1 MQIIRCTSVAELNEL
16 ASEYIINDLNSRP
29 KSLFCTAT
37 GNSPTGIY
45 RLLADKKE
53 LIDPNGLS
61 LLKLDEWCNLPMD
74 HPASCEYYLQQ
85 YMIHPLGVADENY
98 VGFNSM
104 ATDTAAECKR
114 INDFIASNGPIDIC
128 VLGIGLNGH
137 IGFNEPA
144 DFLQPHAHLATLSET
159 SLNHTMIKS
168 SGVEVKYGF
177 TIGVADILQS
187 KKIILPVFGKNKKD
201 IMDRLFEGKISSQ
214 LPASVLWLHP
224 DVTVFYCENDS

>member
-1 MQIIRCTSVAELNEL
+1 MQITRCTTVAELNEL
-16 ASEYIINDLNSRP
+16 ASEYIINDLNSRT

-45 RLLADKKE
+45 RLLADKKD

-61 LLKLDEWCNLPMD
+61 LLKLDEWYNLPMD

-85 YMIHPLGVADENY
+85 YMIRPLGVADENY
-98 VGFNSM
+98 TGFDAM
-104 ATDTAAECKR
+104 AKDPAEECKR
-114 INDFIASNGPIDIC
+114 INDFIAARGPIDIC

-144 DFLQPHAHLATLSET
+144 DFLQPHAHLAVLSET
-159 SLNHTMIKS
+159 SLNHNMIKS
-168 SGVEVKYGF
+168 SGVDMQYGL
-177 TIGVADILQS
+177 TLGVADILQS
-187 KKIILPVFGKNKKD
+187 KKIILPVFGKNKKE

-224 DVTVFYCENDS
+224 DVTVFYCENDN